1 MCGTFLSAGVV
12 VETTR
17 AALYVREYISAYL
30 SAHIHVHAHKLM
42 PAYISVFINSCTR
55 THPYMHVHMR
65 MDARAPACKTHTS
78 ARAQARL
85 LPDTRE
91 PDHALIHAPAG
102 TRMSAHN
109 LKIMSPASRT
119 RDFTILVEVLAN

>member
-1 MCGTFLSAGVV
+1 
-12 VETTR
+12 
-17 AALYVREYISAYL
+17 
-30 SAHIHVHAHKLM
+30 
-42 PAYISVFINSCTR
+42 
-55 THPYMHVHMR
+55 MHVHMR
-65 MDARAPACKTHTS
+65 MDARAPHTS

-109 LKIMSPASRT
+109 LKIMSPGSRT